1 MLLKTIKLTEDK
13 LQEIDQL
20 HSNASAE
27 RGKGYIADF
36 ATVVSYLYGSNAKS
50 KTDKYIG
57 YGGAMLGVI
66 ASNHYKKNARV
77 IVNAAKGELGETVS
91 NISLTIEMAE
101 KLKDKLSIIDRK
113 LQPELLRATDSYLSV
128 VSIVYKRVITNYIKY
143 SSQVKNSN
151 PFTQFFYVNA
161 INITGSTEG
170 NQFVYFSHILKI
182 EQSLPVYKDMRDQV
196 NVLNKYNLSEVK
208 KDVIKMHLI
217 AGGNVLLGL
226 VLLIMSSESS
236 EYYKVGP
243 ILFSIGIGFYVFFRL
258 FPLGLLKKLKRDVK
272 IHSDYLQRFNNNFQN
287 MKKTI

>member
-1 MLLKTIKLTEDK
+1 
-13 LQEIDQL
+13 
-20 HSNASAE
+20 
-27 RGKGYIADF
+27 
-36 ATVVSYLYGSNAKS
+36 
-50 KTDKYIG
+50 
-57 YGGAMLGVI
+57 
-66 ASNHYKKNARV
+66 
-77 IVNAAKGELGETVS
+77 
-91 NISLTIEMAE
+91 
-101 KLKDKLSIIDRK
+101 
-113 LQPELLRATDSYLSV
+113 
-128 VSIVYKRVITNYIKY
+128 
-143 SSQVKNSN
+143 
-151 PFTQFFYVNA
+151 
-161 INITGSTEG
+161 
-170 NQFVYFSHILKI
+170 
-182 EQSLPVYKDMRDQV
+182 MRDQV